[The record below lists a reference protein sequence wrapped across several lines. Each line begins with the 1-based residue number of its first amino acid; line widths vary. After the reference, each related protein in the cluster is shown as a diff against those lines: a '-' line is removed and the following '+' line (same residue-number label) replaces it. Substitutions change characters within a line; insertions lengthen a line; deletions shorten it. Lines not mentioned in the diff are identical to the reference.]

1 MVLQPFY
8 EWQVNMNPEDQ
19 SRSLAECL
27 GIQQV
32 IPLIEI
38 NDRNAAGELA
48 NLLVDE
54 GLPVIEV
61 VLRTMSALD
70 CIEQMALVN
79 GCTVGVGSV
88 TSLSN
93 FHDAVDAGAGFV
105 VSPGTSK
112 LLFDVA
118 RDSPIPM
125 LPGAMTASEVMDL
138 QDVGFNLVKLF
149 PASQSG
155 GIGYLR
161 ALSGPLPRMR
171 FCPTGGINEQNL
183 TSYLELDNVHCV
195 GGSWVTPARLIANND
210 WVQITSLVRNTR
222 MMLER
227 ADSG

>member
-1 MVLQPFY
+1 MKPVY
-8 EWQVNMNPEDQ
+8 Q
-19 SRSLAECL
+19 SRWLAECL
-27 GIQQV
+27 GNQQV

-38 NDRNAAGELA
+38 DNKNAAAHLA

-70 CIEQMALVN
+70 CIERMALVN

-88 TSLSN
+88 TSLYN
-93 FHDAVDAGAGFV
+93 FHDAVDAGADFV
-105 VSPGTSK
+105 VSPGISN
-112 LLFDVA
+112 LLLEEA
-118 RDSPIPM
+118 RSSPIPM
-125 LPGAMTASEVMDL
+125 LPGAMTTSEVMGL

-149 PASQSG
+149 PATQAG
-155 GIGYLR
+155 GTDYLR

-195 GGSWVTPARLIANND
+195 GGSWVAPARLIADKD
-210 WVQITSLVRNTR
+210 WVQIASLVRNTR
-222 MMLER
+222 LMLER
-227 ADSG
+227 TNSG